1 MSRRPVKRT
10 ELAIDGAYV
19 GIVDIP
25 IYEVGN
31 FVSGDLVTTPL

>member
-1 MSRRPVKRT
+1 MPRWPVKRT

-19 GIVDIP
+19 GVVDIP

-31 FVSGDLVTTPL
+31 FVSGNLATTPI